1 MCCFSVRIIFKENL
15 LAKISKFN
23 SLAYFFYQIL
33 TKLQQDD
40 LLQGRPTFLS
50 YVPHLLFKKF

>member
-1 MCCFSVRIIFKENL
+1 MCCFSVRIIFNENL
-15 LAKISKFN
+15 LQRYSKFN
-23 SLAYFFYQIL
+23 RLAYFFLPDL

-50 YVPHLLFKKF
+50 YVPYLLFKKF